1 MRLLAG
7 TALSML
13 LNTAP
18 QPESGAR
25 AALTLFQL
33 MDRGECYAG
42 SGKSL
47 TKGTERGHGIHRQ
60 SEYCCCVHFRG
71 APRWMDSGVWVS
83 VPFNAAISQ
92 QVQRS

>member
-42 SGKSL
+42 TGKSL
-47 TKGTERGHGIHRQ
+47 TKGTERGHDIHCQ

-71 APRWMDSGVWVS
+71 PPGWTDSGVCVS
-83 VPFNAAISQ
+83 IPFNAAISQ
-92 QVQRS
+92 QVQGS

>member
-18 QPESGAR
+18 LPESGAR
-25 AALTLFQL
+25 AALALFQL
-33 MDRGECYAG
+33 MDRGVCYNG
-42 SGKSL
+42 TGKSL
-47 TKGTERGHGIHRQ
+47 SKGTERRQDSHRQ
-60 SEYCCCVHFRG
+60 SEFCCCVHSQG
-71 APRWMDSGVWVS
+71 PPRWMDSGVWVS

-92 QVQRS
+92 QVQGS